1 MALDDA
7 NKKLFVGCRLPAR
20 LVILGTTSGRIVPS
34 LSTVGDSDDIFYDP
48 GRHLVYVIS
57 GEGAVEVLPTT

>member
-7 NKKLFVGCRLPAR
+7 NKKLFVGCRLRAR
-20 LVILGTTSGRIVPS
+20 LVISGTTSGRIVTS
-34 LSTVGDSDDIFYDP
+34 LLTVGDTDDIFYDP